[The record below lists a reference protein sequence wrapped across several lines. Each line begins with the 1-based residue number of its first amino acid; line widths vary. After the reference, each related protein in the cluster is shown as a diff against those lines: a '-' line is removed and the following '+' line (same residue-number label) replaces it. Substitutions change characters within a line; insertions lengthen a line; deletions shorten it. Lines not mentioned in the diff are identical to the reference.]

1 MRQHKGAIKGKGEE
15 KWVNLDNGCVLLFMI
30 EHIPMM
36 QVQMKEGS
44 NAYKLKWKA
53 ILNLLLIIDDNLKK
67 SLYKDS
73 IEFTLSQKT
82 KKNKYVYNESISKL
96 LNYLFY
102 EKNYDKNNKLV
113 RTYQLRESISRILM
127 NYLQEIIEEDKFD
140 LLFDVYKIN
149 KLDVKINKYVEGIK
163 FKDFIY
169 LNKEDFIYEDDSN
182 NNPEI
187 VQNMNNNNLLK
198 NKHTFRK
205 IYTNANVKLSSKK
218 SAERYYGFT
227 KREKDDL
234 EYSKDNN
241 YTFNIKKETRFKLSK
256 NNTTYILNKYKIHTK
271 VEIDSTKLKNFLI
284 ESIKNGSNI
293 GDIFKILYLI
303 RYYKDNDN
311 YILYQISNFRIFSK
325 SDINNGF
332 NFQMVSSKLRKI
344 IFQGNYDYDI
354 QAGAPTLL
362 YQYLKKVSKE
372 EVHLEYLAKYIKD
385 REPIRKLCA
394 EKLAKNQNDYKKK
407 YKEIKETI
415 TACLYG
421 GDVTS
426 SFSKIKL
433 PRKERELL
441 LNEVEEFKNL
451 TNDIENLFKYYEKH
465 IQHEFINKGEK
476 IIKMPNG
483 NIELFDKTE
492 DEKLKQRN
500 LKSVVTSIYFSLE
513 SQILELMYQTYKED
527 ILLLIHD
534 GFIAKIDIETLEL
547 EKLVETNLGYKVRY
561 DKDIL

>member
-1 MRQHKGAIKGKGEE
+1 
-15 KWVNLDNGCVLLFMI
+15 
-30 EHIPMM
+30 
-36 QVQMKEGS
+36 
-44 NAYKLKWKA
+44 
-53 ILNLLLIIDDNLKK
+53 
-67 SLYKDS
+67 
-73 IEFTLSQKT
+73 
-82 KKNKYVYNESISKL
+82 
-96 LNYLFY
+96 
-102 EKNYDKNNKLV
+102 
-113 RTYQLRESISRILM
+113 
-127 NYLQEIIEEDKFD
+127 
-140 LLFDVYKIN
+140 
-149 KLDVKINKYVEGIK
+149 
-163 FKDFIY
+163 
-169 LNKEDFIYEDDSN
+169 
-182 NNPEI
+182 
-187 VQNMNNNNLLK
+187 
-198 NKHTFRK
+198 
-205 IYTNANVKLSSKK
+205 VKLSSKK

>member
-1 MRQHKGAIKGKGEE
+1 
-15 KWVNLDNGCVLLFMI
+15 
-30 EHIPMM
+30 
-36 QVQMKEGS
+36 
-44 NAYKLKWKA
+44 
-53 ILNLLLIIDDNLKK
+53 
-67 SLYKDS
+67 
-73 IEFTLSQKT
+73 
-82 KKNKYVYNESISKL
+82 
-96 LNYLFY
+96 
-102 EKNYDKNNKLV
+102 
-113 RTYQLRESISRILM
+113 
-127 NYLQEIIEEDKFD
+127 
-140 LLFDVYKIN
+140 
-149 KLDVKINKYVEGIK
+149 
-163 FKDFIY
+163 
-169 LNKEDFIYEDDSN
+169 
-182 NNPEI
+182 
-187 VQNMNNNNLLK
+187 
-198 NKHTFRK
+198 
-205 IYTNANVKLSSKK
+205 
-218 SAERYYGFT
+218 
-227 KREKDDL
+227 
-234 EYSKDNN
+234 
-241 YTFNIKKETRFKLSK
+241 
-256 NNTTYILNKYKIHTK
+256 
-271 VEIDSTKLKNFLI
+271 
-284 ESIKNGSNI
+284 
-293 GDIFKILYLI
+293 
-303 RYYKDNDN
+303 
-311 YILYQISNFRIFSK
+311 
-325 SDINNGF
+325 
-332 NFQMVSSKLRKI
+332 MVSSKLRKI

>member
-1 MRQHKGAIKGKGEE
+1 
-15 KWVNLDNGCVLLFMI
+15 
-30 EHIPMM
+30 
-36 QVQMKEGS
+36 
-44 NAYKLKWKA
+44 
-53 ILNLLLIIDDNLKK
+53 
-67 SLYKDS
+67 
-73 IEFTLSQKT
+73 
-82 KKNKYVYNESISKL
+82 
-96 LNYLFY
+96 
-102 EKNYDKNNKLV
+102 
-113 RTYQLRESISRILM
+113 M